1 MNGINAKAIVT
12 LLFGLALGIY
22 VMVEVLL
29 ARSSSL
35 GQLYLFSA
43 IGALIFGLTS
53 PKLAMY
59 ALMVCTV
66 YIDVFKRLMVV
77 GGNPTFQ
84 DVAYILAIP
93 PLLVAGSLISVFL
106 GVTVGRGK
114 MTRDMMISLFV
125 SIAVVAVTVIGTIKS
140 SDGNA
145 GLGGLSGIVN
155 QGFYSFLFFT
165 IPTLFP
171 TDEERRKLLHFSF
184 LTFIP
189 SVFYMFWQ
197 RKFGYADYETDYLL
211 TGLTIEAKNLVE
223 TMGQVRCFSTF
234 NGAGTASTLMSI
246 YILYCFVPL
255 RPGNATPTFF
265 QRFGKW
271 LLAPLFLVASY
282 FTIVRT
288 GWACGIGALG
298 AYILLG
304 TRMRARLGIGLATGI
319 FATVI
324 LLAPTMIKDRWL
336 GTMESGLQSI
346 VLATSNDPTLKRA
359 VILGTAQD
367 RVQGWAN
374 LTTDARIWQPFG
386 FAASGISAKNTTNAD
401 FHWGHDAL
409 IDALIQFGYVPLV
422 LILGLGSVLLSR
434 LFKYMYSLPRSD
446 LAFKNTRL
454 CLALAAGIL
463 VGAMGN
469 GAQFRNFPQNFFF
482 ALWLAIPFA
491 TYQEAMRARKRKPL
505 EELAEEHPVQN
516 HPNSVGRSPVRGLS
530 RPNPA

>member
-1 MNGINAKAIVT
+1 MNGLNAKAIIT
-12 LLFGLALGIY
+12 LLFGLGLGIY

-35 GQLYLFSA
+35 GQLYLFIA

-93 PLLVAGSLISVFL
+93 PLLVAGSIVSVFL
-106 GVTVGRGK
+106 GVTIGRGK
-114 MTRDMMISLFV
+114 MTRDMAISLIV
-125 SIAVVAVTVIGTIKS
+125 SVLVVGVTVIGTIKS
-140 SDGNA
+140 SAGSE
-145 GLGGLSGIVN
+145 GLGKLSGIVN
-155 QGFYSFLFFT
+155 QGFYSFLFFI
-165 IPTLFP
+165 IPVLFP
-171 TDEERRKLLHFSF
+171 SDEERRKLLHFSF

-197 RKFGYADYETDYLL
+197 RKFGYADYEYDYLMS
-211 TGLTIEAKNLVE
+211 GLTIEAKNLAE
-223 TMGQVRCFSTF
+223 SMGQVRCFSTF
-234 NGAGTASTLMSI
+234 NGAGTASTLISI
-246 YILYCFVPL
+246 YLLYCFVSL
-255 RPGNATPTFF
+255 KPGNANPTFF

-271 LLAPLFLVASY
+271 LLAPLFMVASY

-298 AYILLG
+298 AYAFLG
-304 TRMRARLGIGLATGI
+304 TRIRAKFGILFSAGT
-319 FATVI
+319 FFTVI
-324 LLAPTMIKDRWL
+324 LLAPTIIENRWL
-336 GTMESGLQSI
+336 GRTEAVLQDL
-346 VLATSNDPTLKRA
+346 VLATTNDPTLKRA
-359 VILGTAQD
+359 VVLGTAQD
-367 RVQGWAN
+367 RIQGWAN
-374 LTTDARIWQPFG
+374 LTTEPRIWQPFG

-409 IDALIQFGYVPLV
+409 IDTLIQFGYVPLT
-422 LILGLGSVLLSR
+422 LGLGLGAFLFSR
-434 LFKYMYSLPRSD
+434 LFKYMYSLPRSA

-454 CLALAAGIL
+454 CLALASGIL

-491 TYQEAMRARKRKPL
+491 TYQEAMRTRKRAAL
-505 EELAEEHPVQN
+505 EVETDEPPATAPQTT
-516 HPNSVGRSPVRGLS
+516 GGQRAVRGLS